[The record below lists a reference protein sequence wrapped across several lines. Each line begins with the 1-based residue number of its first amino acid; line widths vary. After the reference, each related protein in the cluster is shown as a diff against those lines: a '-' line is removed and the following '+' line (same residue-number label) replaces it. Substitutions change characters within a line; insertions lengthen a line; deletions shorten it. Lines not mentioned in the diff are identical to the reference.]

1 MVQQLSAQDA
11 QFLYVQ
17 TANNLTHIM
26 GVYVYD
32 PATAAGGKVRFKNI
46 IRHIESRIDTSP
58 LFKRRLYRL
67 PGDIDHPYW
76 VEDEHFD
83 IEAHISHARL
93 PEPGD
98 WRQFCIATARY
109 FSKPMD
115 MNRPLW
121 DVYVIEGLDRIPGI
135 APGSFAMLHRVHH
148 AAVDGASGAHAF
160 IAMSDIDPN
169 GTPAIQAPPP
179 DFEYGKP
186 PSAAEVLTRAWS
198 ASMQSPVKFM
208 NALMKM
214 SPALLQAARKSVT
227 DGGMSMTAG
236 VPDTRFN
243 VPVGPHKMF
252 DATTV
257 ALSDCALIR
266 KKVEGA
272 TVNDVVLA
280 TCGGALR
287 KYLAHHGE
295 LPEESLVAVAPINR
309 RGKESGAGKAST
321 PGNQV
326 SAMSVPIRSDIAD
339 PLERLAAVRDYTV
352 EAKEAKTGI
361 SARVMTDLTQHIPG
375 ATMAAVARLLT
386 NERFA
391 VRATNLFISNVPG
404 AQVPLYMAG
413 AKLTHQYGM
422 APLANNMGL
431 FIATPSYNGR
441 IAFSIISDRAI
452 MPDIAF
458 FRQCIDDSFAE
469 MLAAT
474 PREGGYAPAPAPTV
488 PPATA
493 KKPPK
498 PAAKA
503 KAKAKTKP
511 AAPAKTAKPVAKPAV
526 KPAAKAPA
534 KAAKAKPS
542 LPKKLAKPKAPR
554 KGK

>member
-1 MVQQLSAQDA
+1 MTMVQQLSAQDA

-26 GVYVYD
+26 GVYIYD
-32 PATAAGGKVRFKNI
+32 PATAPGGKVRFKDI
-46 IRHIESRIDTSP
+46 IAHIESRVHTSP
-58 LFKRRLYRL
+58 LFKRRLFRL

-83 IEAHISHARL
+83 IEAHLSHARL

-121 DVYVIEGLDRIPGI
+121 DVYVIEGLDRIPGV

-160 IAMSDIDPN
+160 IAMSDIDAN

-179 DFEYGKP
+179 EFELGRE
-186 PSAAEVLTRAWS
+186 PSASEVLTRAWS
-198 ASMQSPVKFM
+198 ASLQSPVKFM

-214 SPALLQAARKSVT
+214 SPALLQAARKTVAE
-227 DGGMSMTAG
+227 GGTTGG
-236 VPDTRFN
+236 VPNTRFN

-257 ALSDCALIR
+257 SLADCALIR
-266 KKVEGA
+266 KKVAGA

-321 PGNQV
+321 PGNKV
-326 SAMSVPIRSDIAD
+326 SAMSVPVRSDIAD
-339 PLERLAAVRDYTV
+339 PLARLAALRDYTV

-361 SARVMTDLTQHIPG
+361 SARVMTDLSQHIPG
-375 ATMAAVARLLT
+375 ATMAAVARILT

-391 VRATNLFISNVPG
+391 VRQTNLFISNVPG

-413 AKLTHQYGM
+413 AQLTHQYGM

-441 IAFSIISDRAI
+441 IAFSIISERAI

-469 MLAAT
+469 MLAAV
-474 PREGGYAPAPAPTV
+474 PRDGGYAPPAAKAAPT
-488 PPATA
+488 PRA
-493 KKPPK
+493 KPGSRPKAAAK

-503 KAKAKTKP
+503 KRKAD
-511 AAPAKTAKPVAKPAV
+511 
-526 KPAAKAPA
+526 PAAKSA
-534 KAAKAKPS
+534 KT
-542 LPKKLAKPKAPR
+542 KAPR

>member
-1 MVQQLSAQDA
+1 MDDMVEQLSAQDA

-26 GVYVYD
+26 GVYIYD
-32 PATAAGGKVRFKNI
+32 PATAPGGKVRFKDI
-46 IRHIESRIDTSP
+46 IRHVESRVHTSP
-58 LFKRRLYRL
+58 LFKRRLHRL
-67 PGDIDHPYW
+67 PMDIDHPYW

-83 IEAHISHARL
+83 IEAHMTHARL

-160 IAMSDIDPN
+160 IAMSDIDAH

-179 DFEYGKP
+179 EFQLGREP
-186 PSAAEVLTRAWS
+186 TATEVMSRAWS

-214 SPALLQAARKSVT
+214 SPALLSAARKTVSE
-227 DGGMSMTAG
+227 GGTAAG
-236 VPDTRFN
+236 VPNTRFN

-252 DATTV
+252 DGTTV

-272 TVNDVVLA
+272 TVNDVVIA
-280 TCGGALR
+280 TVGGALR
-287 KYLAHHGE
+287 SYLDHHQE

-309 RGKESGAGKAST
+309 RGKESGSGKAST

-352 EAKEAKTGI
+352 EAKEAKAGI
-361 SARVMTDLTQHIPG
+361 SARVMTDLSQHIPG
-375 ATMAAVARLLT
+375 ATMAAVARILT

-391 VRATNLFISNVPG
+391 VRSTNLFISNVPG

-413 AKLTHQYGM
+413 AKLTAQYGM

-441 IAFSIISDRAI
+441 IAFSIICERAI

-458 FRQCIDDSFAE
+458 FRACIETSFAE
-469 MLAAT
+469 LLAAT
-474 PREGGYAPAPAPTV
+474 PRSSGYG
-488 PPATA
+488 A
-493 KKPPK
+493 KPLPVAVKAAVKP
-498 PAAKA
+498 KA
-503 KAKAKTKP
+503 RSKTKP
-511 AAPAKTAKPVAKPAV
+511 AAAAMPVKTLPET
-526 KPAAKAPA
+526 AAKSKTGTKVPA
-534 KAAKAKPS
+534 
-542 LPKKLAKPKAPR
+542 KKLAKPKSPR
-554 KGK
+554 KA

>member
-17 TANNLTHIM
+17 TENNLTHIM
-26 GVYVYD
+26 GAYVYD
-32 PATAAGGKVRFKNI
+32 PATAPEGKVRFKDI
-46 IRHIESRIDTSP
+46 IRHVESRLHTSP

-67 PGDIDHPYW
+67 PMDIDHPYW

-83 IEAHISHARL
+83 IEAHMSHARL

-121 DVYVIEGLDRIPGI
+121 DIYVIEGLDRIPGI

-160 IAMSDIDPN
+160 IAMSDIDAN
-169 GTPAIQAPPP
+169 GTPAIEAPPP
-179 DFEYGKP
+179 EFIYGKE

-198 ASMQSPVKFM
+198 ASLQSPVKFM

-214 SPALLQAARKSVT
+214 SPALLQAARKTVSE
-227 DGGMSMTAG
+227 GGTTAG
-236 VPDTRFN
+236 VPNTRFN

-257 ALSDCALIR
+257 ALADCAIIR
-266 KKVEGA
+266 KKVPGA

-287 KYLAHHGE
+287 KYLDHHGE
-295 LPEESLVAVAPINR
+295 LPQESLVAVAPVNL
-309 RGKESGAGKAST
+309 RGKDGVAKS
-321 PGNQV
+321 PGNNV
-326 SAMSVPIRSDIAD
+326 SAMSVPIRSDIAG

-352 EAKEAKTGI
+352 EAKEAKAGI
-361 SARVMTDLTQHIPG
+361 SARVMTDLSQHIPG
-375 ATMAAVARLLT
+375 ATMAAVARILT

-391 VRATNLFISNVPG
+391 VRSTNLFISNVPG

-441 IAFSIISDRAI
+441 ISFSIISDRAI

-474 PREGGYAPAPAPTV
+474 PREAGYAPKAAAMP
-488 PPATA
+488 A
-493 KKPPK
+493 KKPVKAASK
-498 PAAKA
+498 PVAAKA
-503 KAKAKTKP
+503 QPGVKAKPKPKPLAAAGKPKAARAKAAKTKP
-511 AAPAKTAKPVAKPAV
+511 
-526 KPAAKAPA
+526 
-534 KAAKAKPS
+534 
-542 LPKKLAKPKAPR
+542 PR
-554 KGK
+554 KT

>member
-1 MVQQLSAQDA
+1 MDDMVQQLSAQDA
-11 QFLYVQ
+11 QFLYLE

-26 GVYVYD
+26 GAYVYD
-32 PATAAGGKVRFKNI
+32 PATAPGGKVRFKDI
-46 IRHIESRIDTSP
+46 IRHVESRIHTSP

-67 PGDIDHPYW
+67 PLDIDHPYW

-83 IEAHISHARL
+83 IEAHMSHARL

-179 DFEYGKP
+179 EFELGKE
-186 PSAAEVLTRAWS
+186 PSPTEVLTRAWS

-214 SPALLQAARKSVT
+214 SPAILSAARKTVT
-227 DGGMSMTAG
+227 EGGTTAG
-236 VPDTRFN
+236 VPNTRFN

-266 KKVEGA
+266 KKVEGS

-287 KYLAHHGE
+287 KYLAHHNE
-295 LPEESLVAVAPINR
+295 LPEESVVAVAPVNL
-309 RGKESGAGKAST
+309 RGKGGSAKV

-352 EAKEAKTGI
+352 EAKEAKAGI
-361 SARVMTDLTQHIPG
+361 SARVMTDLSQHIPG

-391 VRATNLFISNVPG
+391 VRQTNLFISNVPG

-441 IAFSIISDRAI
+441 IAFSIISERAI

-458 FRQCIDDSFAE
+458 FRECIDESFAE
-469 MLAAT
+469 LLAAA
-474 PREGGYAPAPAPTV
+474 PRDGGYALGQSKPAKTKTVKAKPAAKPNAKAKPV
-488 PPATA
+488 ATA
-493 KKPPK
+493 KPAKAATKAAAKPK
-498 PAAKA
+498 PAA
-503 KAKAKTKP
+503 
-511 AAPAKTAKPVAKPAV
+511 
-526 KPAAKAPA
+526 
-534 KAAKAKPS
+534 
-542 LPKKLAKPKAPR
+542 KKLAKPKSPR
-554 KGK
+554 KA

>member
-11 QFLYVQ
+11 HFLYIE

-26 GVYVYD
+26 GVYIYD
-32 PATAAGGKVRFKNI
+32 PATAPGGKVRFKDI
-46 IRHIESRIDTSP
+46 IRHVESRVHTSP

-83 IEAHISHARL
+83 IEAHMSHARL

-109 FSKPMD
+109 FSKPLD

-121 DVYVIEGLDRIPGI
+121 DIYVIEGLDRIPGVP
-135 APGSFAMLHRVHH
+135 PGSFAMLHRVHH

-169 GTPAIQAPPP
+169 GTPAIDAPPP
-179 DFEYGKP
+179 EFDLGRAP
-186 PSAAEVLTRAWS
+186 TPTEVLTRAWS

-214 SPALLQAARKSVT
+214 SPAILQAARKTMT
-227 DGGMSMTAG
+227 DGKMTAG
-236 VPDTRFN
+236 VPETRFN

-252 DATTV
+252 DGTSVSLA
-257 ALSDCALIR
+257 DCSLIR

-287 KYLAHHGE
+287 KYLEHHGE
-295 LPEESLVAVAPINR
+295 LPQDSLVAVAPINR

-326 SAMSVPIRSDIAD
+326 SAMSVPIRTDIAD
-339 PLERLAAVRDYTV
+339 PLERLAALRDYTV

-361 SARVMTDLTQHIPG
+361 SARVMTDLSQHIPG
-375 ATMAAVARLLT
+375 ATMAAVARILT

-391 VRATNLFISNVPG
+391 VRSTNLFISNVPG
-404 AQVPLYMAG
+404 AQVPLYMTG
-413 AKLTHQYGM
+413 AKLIQQYGM

-441 IAFSIISDRAI
+441 IAFSIISEREI

-458 FRQCIDDSFAE
+458 FRQCIDASFAE
-469 MLAAT
+469 LLAAQ
-474 PREGGYAPAPAPTV
+474 PRAGGYAPRPVA
-488 PPATA
+488 PPAKKTA
-493 KKPPK
+493 KPGSKA
-498 PAAKA
+498 AAKA
-503 KAKAKTKP
+503 KAKP
-511 AAPAKTAKPVAKPAV
+511 AA
-526 KPAAKAPA
+526 AAKPA
-534 KAAKAKPS
+534 KAAAKAAPKSKTGKAPA
-542 LPKKLAKPKAPR
+542 PKKLAKPKAPR

>member
-11 QFLYVQ
+11 QFLYIE

-26 GVYVYD
+26 GVYIYD
-32 PATAAGGKVRFKNI
+32 PATAPAGKVRFKDI
-46 IRHIESRIDTSP
+46 IRHVESRVHTSP

-83 IEAHISHARL
+83 IEAHMSHARL

-121 DVYVIEGLDRIPGI
+121 DIYVIEGLDRIPGVP
-135 APGSFAMLHRVHH
+135 PGSFAMLHRVHH

-169 GTPAIQAPPP
+169 GTPAIDAPPP
-179 DFEYGKP
+179 EFDLGRP
-186 PSAAEVLTRAWS
+186 PTPAEVLTRAWS

-214 SPALLQAARKSVT
+214 SPAILQAARKTMT
-227 DGGMSMTAG
+227 DGTMTAG
-236 VPDTRFN
+236 VPETRFN

-252 DATTV
+252 DGTSVSLA
-257 ALSDCALIR
+257 DCSLIR

-287 KYLAHHGE
+287 KYLDHHGE
-295 LPEESLVAVAPINR
+295 LPKDSLVAVAPINR
-309 RGKESGAGKAST
+309 RGKEGGAGKAST

-326 SAMSVPIRSDIAD
+326 SAMSVPIRTDIAD

-361 SARVMTDLTQHIPG
+361 SARVMTDLSQHIPG
-375 ATMAAVARLLT
+375 ATMAAVARILT

-391 VRATNLFISNVPG
+391 VRSTNLFISNVPG

-413 AKLTHQYGM
+413 AKLIQQYGM

-441 IAFSIISDRAI
+441 IAFSIISEREV

-458 FRQCIDDSFAE
+458 FRQCIDDSFTE
-469 MLAAT
+469 LLAAQ
-474 PREGGYAPAPAPTV
+474 PCAGGYAPRSVA
-488 PPATA
+488 PPAKKTA
-493 KKPPK
+493 KPAAGT
-498 PAAKA
+498 AAKA
-503 KAKAKTKP
+503 KAKP
-511 AAPAKTAKPVAKPAV
+511 AA
-526 KPAAKAPA
+526 AAKPA
-534 KAAKAKPS
+534 KAAARPAPKSKTGKAPA
-542 LPKKLAKPKAPR
+542 PKKLAKPKAPR